1 MSRIAGV
8 SSGAG
13 FDMDNPGGGLYPGFG
28 SNQPYIGQALL
39 NPLNKKKDDE
49 PNPWDLVKGT
59 QPGGDTGSGSTEGFG
74 ANFNTGKEIA
84 KTALDIT
91 SMVPG
96 LGAIS
101 SIANASIS
109 ALEGDWS
116 GVATNAASAI
126 PFAGTG
132 IKGLKLGSR
141 FGKLGQKFGRIGGI
155 FKGSGG

>member
-59 QPGGDTGSGSTEGFG
+59 QPGGDTGGAGGGSDSDPLKDTLDIASLIPGVGSFASG
-74 ANFNTGKEIA
+74 AN
-84 KTALDIT
+84 ALLSASKGD
-91 SMVPG
+91 MV
-96 LGAIS
+96 GA
-101 SIANASIS
+101 AQS
-109 ALEGDWS
+109 A
-116 GVATNAASAI
+116 AMAI
-126 PFAGTG
+126 PGIGTAM
-132 IKGLKLGSR
+132 KGLQLGSK
-141 FGKLGQKFGRIGGI
+141 FGKFGGIGSKLGRIGGI